1 MTLTYNFWRR
11 STTVDRPVANR
22 LQRARAV
29 STFVRGFSVRHR
41 NVQAVQVRR
50 QLTPPPPSLQA
61 LLHAPP
67 VLGFN

>member
-1 MTLTYNFWRR
+1 MSLTYNFLRGP
-11 STTVDRPVANR
+11 TTADRPVANR

-41 NVQAVQVRR
+41 NFQTVQFRR
-50 QLTPPPPSLQA
+50 RLNPPSLQA

-67 VLGFN
+67 VLGVN